1 MYGRLLHIFR
11 NTPFG
16 RETLLQSVYFCKKSG
31 LSLSI
36 YIPKSTKFLM
46 YFENDIVQVD
56 LDDSYLKFSD
66 IAVKHAAEIAE
77 SGGLTPEFLEP
88 KNFTSPYLVDIPTTF
103 DFMSCPRS
111 ITDKSSRIGLGHIGP
126 RVRHIVKSAHFPVLI
141 PSQVYKE
148 WHSIA
153 VFFGGSANAVNALKL
168 GFSLSKASEMPLDV
182 FTQVEKG
189 RQKHYE
195 EVIKDEKLEK
205 EMNRYVR
212 TWHKFEK
219 GKFEQNFYIVPHDA
233 MVILGAYGHGIIRE
247 IAFGSKMEKVH
258 ATLPNSLLIV
268 GPRYAEIDWNEIH

>member
-1 MYGRLLHIFR
+1 MNGRLLHIFR

-16 RETLLQSVYFCKKSG
+16 RETLLQSVYFCKKAG
-31 LSLSI
+31 LSLSV
-36 YIPKSTKFLM
+36 YIPRSDKFLM
-46 YFENDIVQVD
+46 YFENDVVQVD

-66 IAVKHAAEIAE
+66 TAVKHAAEIAE
-77 SGGLTPEFLEP
+77 SGGLKPEFLEP
-88 KNFTSPYLVDIPTTF
+88 KNFTSPDLVDIPTTF

-141 PSQVYKE
+141 PSHAYKE
-148 WHSIA
+148 WQSIT
-153 VFFGGSANAVNALKL
+153 VFFGGSANAIRALRL
-168 GFSLSKASEMPLDV
+168 GLSISKVSGMPLDV
-182 FTQVEKG
+182 VTQVEKG

-205 EMNRYVR
+205 KMNRYVR

-219 GKFEQNFYIVPHDA
+219 GKFEQNLYIVPHDA
-233 MVILGAYGHGIIRE
+233 MVILGAYGHGMIKE
-247 IAFGSKMEKVH
+247 IAFGNKMEKVH

-268 GPRYAEIDWNEIH
+268 GPKYVEIDWSEIH